1 MCMAL
6 KSGIQSVEYYEDL
19 LDLVH
24 YLVISDIDRGESVD
38 STDKTDQKLTAI
50 LVWPEIS
57 LKT

>member
-1 MCMAL
+1 M
-6 KSGIQSVEYYEDL
+6 EYYEDL